1 MAHSMYTYY
10 PKAPMILLLLL
21 SPLSVASRMDHH
33 NFNYSMK
40 CVPIPSEEEY
50 QLNFLDSIHK
60 LDTRMRWRAHFF
72 LNPNEKINSK
82 KTYGFNT
89 SNAPHVIEE
98 LKKFQDGMIEIA
110 KNLKFRKVNNNQF
123 QNKLKDDLKNIRNED
138 RIIVAA
144 DKTRNFYKMET
155 HKYKDYLS
163 NNITQVYKK
172 ADEDVV
178 KEITKKDIDVASNL

>member
-1 MAHSMYTYY
+1 
-10 PKAPMILLLLL
+10 
-21 SPLSVASRMDHH
+21 
-33 NFNYSMK
+33 
-40 CVPIPSEEEY
+40 
-50 QLNFLDSIHK
+50 
-60 LDTRMRWRAHFF
+60 MRWRANFF

-89 SNAPHVIEE
+89 SNAPPVIKE